1 MDPFISCQRYT
12 KLKTM
17 TCHERYEHTM
27 PLLFAFLHL
36 LYHVYRGSEC
46 SSSHNDDEVCS
57 VVPGI

>member
-1 MDPFISCQRYT
+1 MDSFISCQRYT

-17 TCHERYEHTM
+17 TCHERYE

-36 LYHVYRGSEC
+36 LYHVYRGPEC

-57 VVPGI
+57 MAPGI